1 MASDGL
7 ESSIPPEV
15 KQKIANLDKILSEV
29 EERLKPFLDT
39 PYNELIAE
47 LNPLDKA
54 KADLVAAYSINSLF
68 WMYLNICGVNPKDH
82 GIKQELDRIRSYMN
96 RVKEIQDKALA
107 PKLDVKATKR
117 FVKSALWKAAH
128 NNAEEAEG
136 TVSKDESVV
145 FESSSKRKEESFER
159 KKKKR
164 RRDDV

>member
-7 ESSIPPEV
+7 ERRIPPEV
-15 KQKIANLDKILSEV
+15 KQKITNLDKILSEV
-29 EERLKPFLDT
+29 EERLKPFLDI
-39 PYNELIAE
+39 PHNELIAE
-47 LNPLDKA
+47 LSPLDKA

-107 PKLDVKATKR
+107 PKIDVKATKR
-117 FVKSALWKAAH
+117 FVKSALWQAAH
-128 NNAEEAEG
+128 NKKEADA
-136 TVSKDESVV
+136 TTSKESPSDWNRESV
-145 FESSSKRKEESFER
+145 ER

-164 RRDDV
+164 KRDDV